1 MSKSLRVV
9 AVFFFGLL
17 SVYGQGLGAKQNVD
31 LIVAADHLV
40 TMDEDRLLI
49 ENGALAIDK
58 GQIIAI
64 DDAGKIHQSF
74 NSKEIIEGKN
84 RIVMPGL
91 INGHTHSAMV
101 LFRGLA
107 DDLALMEWLTKY
119 IFPAEIRFVN
129 EDFIRIGTRLACLEM
144 IKGGTTTFVDMYF
157 HPKEIARVV
166 DECGMRAVIAAAVI
180 EQESG
185 YAKGF
190 DDAMTKAES
199 YINEWKNRNNRIT
212 PAIAAHSAYTI
223 SAKSL
228 VKVRQRARALGVP
241 VAIHLSESE
250 AELEIVKKQYQD
262 TSINHLEKIDFFSG
276 PTIGAHVVW
285 PMKEEIPILVK
296 RKIGA
301 IHNPTSNMKISSG
314 FAPVPE
320 MLDAGVAVGL
330 GTDGAASNNDLDMW
344 EEIRLA
350 ALLHKGR
357 LVDPKVMPAR
367 RVLEIATSTGA
378 RAVGLQ
384 QEVGMLKVGKRADLI
399 QIATDAP
406 HLTPLYDVISH
417 LVYAVDAQDVRTVI
431 IDGKVV
437 MKERV
442 VLSLDE
448 AAVLEDAREI
458 AARIN
463 KEMRQGK

>member
-1 MSKSLRVV
+1 
-9 AVFFFGLL
+9 
-17 SVYGQGLGAKQNVD
+17 
-31 LIVAADHLV
+31 
-40 TMDEDRLLI
+40 
-49 ENGALAIDK
+49 
-58 GQIIAI
+58 
-64 DDAGKIHQSF
+64 
-74 NSKEIIEGKN
+74 
-84 RIVMPGL
+84 
-91 INGHTHSAMV
+91 
-101 LFRGLA
+101 
-107 DDLALMEWLTKY
+107 
-119 IFPAEIRFVN
+119 
-129 EDFIRIGTRLACLEM
+129 M

-157 HPKEIARVV
+157 HPKEIAKVV

-190 DDAMTKAES
+190 DDAMAKAES
-199 YINEWKNRNNRIT
+199 YINEWKNRNSRIT
-212 PAIAAHSAYTI
+212 PAIAAHSAYTV
-223 SAKSL
+223 SPESL
-228 VKVRQRARALGVP
+228 VKVRKRARGLGVP
-241 VAIHLSESE
+241 VAIHLSESQ
-250 AELEIVKKQYQD
+250 AELDIVRGKYQD
-262 TSINHLEKIDFFSG
+262 SSINHLEKIEFFSG

-296 RKIGA
+296 RNIGA

-378 RAVGLQ
+378 RAVGLEKQ
-384 QEVGMLKVGKRADLI
+384 VGMLQVGKRADLI

-417 LVYAVDAQDVRTVI
+417 LVYAVDAQDVRTVV

-448 AAVLEDAREI
+448 ASVLDDARKI

-463 KEMRQGK
+463 REIRKGK